1 MSTNELNMAVIGF
14 DGVQLLM
21 PQTSVATIEMIEN
34 LKPGDAAPGAIGF
47 IHAGDREWPVY
58 ALDADLGISSQRG
71 DNNRY
76 CVAFDLGGK
85 PAFALTCDAVS
96 SLELGSVDEIEP
108 LQACMEMP
116 GSPLHA
122 LVMRDGAVM
131 LASRVETMRRY
142 LGADV
147 EEAA

>member
-1 MSTNELNMAVIGF
+1 MSTNELNMAVVGF
-14 DGVQLLM
+14 NGIQLLI

-34 LKPGDAAPGAIGF
+34 LRAGDAAPGAIGF

-58 ALDADLGISSQRG
+58 ALDAELAVASERG
-71 DNNRY
+71 PHNRY
-76 CVAFDLGGK
+76 CVAFDLAGQ
-85 PAFALTCDAVS
+85 PAFALTCDVVS
-96 SLELGSVDEIEP
+96 SLELASADEFQP
-108 LQACMEMP
+108 LQPCMQMP

-122 LVMRDGAVM
+122 LVMRDGELM
-131 LASRVETMRRY
+131 LVSRVEAMRRF

>member
-1 MSTNELNMAVIGF
+1 MSTTELNMAVVGF
-14 DGVQLLM
+14 DGVQLLI

-34 LKPGDAAPGAIGF
+34 LKAGDAAPGAIGF

-58 ALDADLGISSQRG
+58 ALDAGLEISPRQG

-76 CVAFDLGGK
+76 CVAFDLGAR

-96 SLELGSVDEIEP
+96 SLELVSADEIKP
-108 LQACMEMP
+108 LQPCMQMP

-122 LVMRDGAVM
+122 LVMRDGGLM
-131 LASRVETMRRY
+131 LASRVEAMRRY